1 MTKQEISL
9 LLGLIFTILV
19 SLCGQDIKTAADI
32 RQNTLRLHIIANSDS
47 YNDQQ
52 IKLAVRDKI
61 LDMGQIFADAEDYTA
76 AVRNTAE
83 NMAEIESSV
92 NSFLMDEN
100 IPYTASCSLENFYF
114 GTRQYSGFA
123 LPQGEYTAVTVRLG
137 KAQGKNWWC
146 VIYPALCSQSCGQ
159 LALENSDDFIKT
171 EKITARF
178 KIVELAEEI
187 KRSFSADKAP
197 EYDN

>member
-83 NMAEIESSV
+83 NMAEI
-92 NSFLMDEN
+92 
-100 IPYTASCSLENFYF
+100 
-114 GTRQYSGFA
+114 
-123 LPQGEYTAVTVRLG
+123 
-137 KAQGKNWWC
+137 
-146 VIYPALCSQSCGQ
+146 
-159 LALENSDDFIKT
+159 
-171 EKITARF
+171 
-178 KIVELAEEI
+178 
-187 KRSFSADKAP
+187 
-197 EYDN
+197 